1 MIKGEI
7 TMKRYWYA
15 IVVSAVALTLLAA
28 GCKPPDL
35 AAIAKQDSEAINK
48 GDIASIMSN
57 YTEDAVLIT
66 RPFCPP
72 EVPCN
77 GKFAIEQAYRNMIS
91 GGTSAAIVSQEVS
104 GNIVKSRLEARGG
117 AAKAAGV
124 ERFVYYGTVTF
135 AGTKIAKKV
144 NEYDMSDPQ
153 TATFLKWMQTQS
165 P

>member
-1 MIKGEI
+1 MKGQWKKLVVI
-7 TMKRYWYA
+7 TL
-15 IVVSAVALTLLAA
+15 ALVLVTA

-35 AAIAKQDSEAINK
+35 AAIAKQDVEAINK
-48 GDIASIMSN
+48 GNFASIMSR
-57 YTEDAVLIT
+57 YTEDAVLVA

-91 GGTSAAIVSQEVS
+91 GGTSATVVSQEVS
-104 GNIVKSRLEARGG
+104 GNTVKSRMEIRGG

-135 AGTKIAKKV
+135 AGDKIAKKV

-153 TATFLKWMQTQS
+153 TVTFLKWVQS
-165 P
+165 QSQSQ